1 MTDLYKNSND
11 VISHV
16 TKILSNKEDIDSK
29 KSYIKTSNLLIDVH
43 SAEKELKTN
52 IDELKRPYKEKLKE
66 IDDVTKQAFLD
77 IKKAKEKIKSA
88 LLNYISNATKLI
100 SDNNSAVSNIIP
112 SVKGVTYRKIL
123 NFTLIDEN
131 AIPREFLKPDE
142 TKILNYIKKHNGNLP
157 IKGVEIEE
165 NKSVVV
171 RSQ

>member
-1 MTDLYKNSND
+1 MTDLYKNSNE
-11 VISHV
+11 VISYV
-16 TKILSNKEDIDSK
+16 TQMLSNKEDIDSQN
-29 KSYIKTSNLLIDVH
+29 SYIKTSNLLVDIH
-43 SAEKELKTN
+43 LAEKELKTN

-88 LLNYISNATKLI
+88 LLNYISNATK
-100 SDNNSAVSNIIP
+100 SNIIP
-112 SVKGVTYRKIL
+112 AIKGVTYRKIL
-123 NFTLIDEN
+123 NFTIIDEN

-171 RSQ
+171 RSK

>member
-1 MTDLYKNSND
+1 MTDLYKNSNE
-11 VISHV
+11 VINHV
-16 TKILSNKEDIDSK
+16 AQILSNKESIESK
-29 KSYIKTSNLLIDVH
+29 KSYIKTSNLLIDIH
-43 SAEKELKTN
+43 SVESELKTN
-52 IDELKRPYKEKLKE
+52 IDELKRPYKDKLKE

-88 LLNYISNATKLI
+88 LLNYISNTTKLI
-100 SDNNSAVSNIIP
+100 SDNKSAISNIIP
-112 SVKGVTYRKIL
+112 TVKGVTYRKIL
-123 NFTLIDEN
+123 NFTIVDEN

-157 IKGVEIEE
+157 IKGVEIKE